1 MRTTLRM
8 NKGFMN
14 FMRKNY
20 PRVASMKMGSLK
32 VRAMGR
38 KKVL

>member
-8 NKGFMN
+8 NKTFMN
-14 FMRKNY
+14 FMSKNY
-20 PRVASMKMGSLK
+20 LRVASMKVGSLK

-38 KKVL
+38 KKAL